1 MNDVLLVEEV
11 HPGTSVVAAVHGRFE
26 PEEQKQRLLL
36 CCGDTLLLWEP
47 SVQNDSLQLVQRI
60 PLFQSFQCL
69 VAMAVEMGQLDMLVG
84 VTPEATAIA
93 FLLHRDPAGSW
104 GVREVAATQLHP
116 SAARSVRRIDG
127 IRACKPVLL
136 HGVSTCVLSIY
147 HDCLH
152 AVRLGPGGSLESS
165 VLSTQLLCG
174 AVPGHPSIDATTQ
187 PTVHV
192 HGIEL
197 VGTGARHGPLAAAA
211 YVAVLQSVQGS
222 GFSSVDLECLQ
233 LVWPAGSTGAGGQ
246 QQAALQQGPWSC
258 RRLHPTT
265 QVLAALP
272 ATRHLAAGVAAI
284 SSVSLLF
291 ISLPAPVSSYT
302 HTHGQPPITK
312 QHLLRLTLAG
322 VPACCCLVRSSVEE
336 GHLLVLGDGM
346 AGLHLLQLGG
356 PHPPW
361 SCTLQLGG
369 PVAPPSLLL
378 FLPAPTSPPPCINH
392 GNPAPTPPCPAGW
405 LLLGSQA
412 GHTQLLSVPS
422 TSPHQAHHCQQQLLS
437 QSAAAAPPP
446 DNRTRSPEVPGS
458 TPGASAAAGAEVPG
472 STPGAGSGWVLSEAA
487 LVKSLA
493 PVQDALTLPDPEGAP
508 DLSLLLACGQA
519 PAGRL
524 ARAQLAVGLVPYLVD
539 GPLLPEGAQL
549 FALSLPPPPGTSPPP
564 ASPASPHTHTHLALS
579 FPTAACTRVLDL
591 RGASISPA
599 LLPGLD
605 PASPSLLLHTAPG
618 PWLLQATP
626 RELRVIGPDR
636 GEGCSC
642 CLAHTWLPP
651 PTPAPPP
658 GQPAAALPDGLTQPA
673 HISLAAADG
682 GWVAVVVGQQLVSLA
697 VEELGGAVRV
707 VGSRQLD
714 TPASA
719 LTVAGHHPG
728 CSPPPA
734 LFPPPPA
741 AIGARQGAA
750 TSPLQPQG
758 GGVPVVMLGQ
768 WLGHSLLLLPADR
781 LVAPLLA
788 LDLGEETARSA
799 ALLPV
804 PVPASCSAP
813 TPPARPGAAGLGPT
827 AGGCV
832 SERWLLAVGTNT
844 GLLLLWDV
852 AVGRGEGAGGGGGK
866 GGGWQQ
872 AWVASCPRQLRISNV
887 AVELSLHPG
896 DPSSPSSTPT
906 PLTTPP
912 DSSPSPSPSSPYLYA
927 RSGND
932 AIIRTRAPSSH
943 PLSHLSPQLEAG
955 EGEGQGEGPSGRL
968 AAPQLVEVC
977 RVFGARRLSSLVACG
992 LEGLGRGCAWVTAAG
1007 RLMFG
1012 QLDPALRLR
1021 WRTAYMGDT
1030 PQHLAYHSAS
1040 HCLVVLSQSSC
1051 GEQWLRLVDLDSLQ
1065 PLVAL
1070 RLARQHCF
1078 SSLLVTPLPCS
1089 SSSHPEPSAAA
1100 SSPCPPPPPCPRP
1113 TPSAPAKQ
1121 FIVLGSSLLLPGQ
1134 LPDSGSSQ
1142 QGPGSAPTQAHGLVS
1157 VLDIVRSHT
1166 HHTHPAAPA
1175 AAAPPPAA
1183 QPPAQPPPGQGGPQ
1197 AAFQLRL
1204 MGVVPVPGVPLS
1216 LAISGPLNKAS
1227 SSSSSSSNPAG
1238 REGKAGGGGAREP
1251 ASSQAGPTATMGST
1265 RGLPAQQQQQQQQQ
1279 AQLSGGNSRQQVQ
1292 HAQQQQQQQQQRQ
1305 AGQGRGPSA
1314 RQQGGK
1320 AAAAAAA
1327 AEGEEEENKE
1337 ACQGS
1342 ASGPLLLVGGSQGV
1356 QAYSCWVDDAGT
1368 RGQQAVGE
1376 ALQATLRV
1384 DGLPAFLPP
1393 PSDLFECGGAAG
1405 GAGGAGGQGPGG
1417 GSGGSVAP
1425 SIGVGQ
1431 QQAEEEEEE
1440 EEEDV
1445 LERFARLRP
1454 APAGTSPDGD
1464 GAGQGGQQHAA
1475 EVGLQEQLRRDW
1487 SLHLHLSL
1495 VDQAASFAGFAVT
1508 SIACKDDLVLAAD
1521 FMASV
1526 TLLQL
1531 LPGSKAG
1538 RPGRSVRLHAL
1549 AADHTPLYAQASLL
1563 ANRQQVL
1570 VAVHPRGLALL
1581 SRDKLGEQEA
1591 QRKAQAA
1598 ADREAAT
1605 GREAIRQRGG
1615 GPRPPGPGRWA
1626 GCTAADCSPLR
1637 VSASCHLRRPIIKLL
1652 PGSLGLDSAS
1662 QGHGQGQDSMQQPD
1676 SAAASSSSSGGG
1688 AMCGGVGAHGDGAC
1702 FLGVGSDG
1710 SVVGVRVASGRQG
1723 PRLLALQRQA
1733 QAQQAVL
1740 GLGLPAS
1747 CPHVATWRLQV
1758 PHPPPESAQVQ
1769 GVEGEGGAQ
1778 TLPATCVEMNFLQ
1791 QAATAAARA
1800 RLEGG

>member
-1 MNDVLLVEEV
+1 MLSQEVQEHVTALVMNDVLLVEEV

-136 HGVSTCVLSIY
+136 HGVSTCVLSVY

-174 AVPGHPSIDATTQ
+174 AVPGEQCRRCSSTSCHPSIDATTQ
-187 PTVHV
+187 PTAHV

-211 YVAVLQSVQGS
+211 YVAVLQSVQGP
-222 GFSSVDLECLQ
+222 GFSSMDLECLQ
-233 LVWPAGSTGAGGQ
+233 LVWPAGSTGAGGP

-265 QVLAALP
+265 QVLVALP
-272 ATRHLAAGVAAI
+272 ATRHLAAGVAAL

-291 ISLPAPVSSYT
+291 ISLPAPASSLT
-302 HTHGQPPITK
+302 QGQPPITK
-312 QHLLRLTLAG
+312 HHLLRLTLAG

-346 AGLHLLQLGG
+346 AG
-356 PHPPW
+356 
-361 SCTLQLGG
+361 
-369 PVAPPSLLL
+369 
-378 FLPAPTSPPPCINH
+378 
-392 GNPAPTPPCPAGW
+392 W

-412 GHTQLLSVPS
+412 GNTQLVSVPS
-422 TSPHQAHHCQQQLLS
+422 TSPHQAHHCQQQLPS
-437 QSAAAAPPP
+437 QSAAAAHTAG
-446 DNRTRSPEVPGS
+446 NRTRSPEVPGS
-458 TPGASAAAGAEVPG
+458 TPGASSAAGAEVPGSTPGASAAAGEEVPG

-549 FALSLPPPPGTSPPP
+549 FALSLPPTPSTSPPP
-564 ASPASPHTHTHLALS
+564 TSPHTHTHLALS

-605 PASPSLLLHTAPG
+605 SASPSLLLHTAPG

-642 CLAHTWLPP
+642 FLAHTWLPP

-697 VEELGGAVRV
+697 VEERGGAVRV

-728 CSPPPA
+728 C
-734 LFPPPPA
+734 LPPPA
-741 AIGARQGAA
+741 AIGAWQGAA

-781 LVAPLLA
+781 LAAPLLA

-804 PVPASCSAP
+804 PVPAACSPP
-813 TPPARPGAAGLGPT
+813 TSPAGPGAAGLGAT
-827 AGGCV
+827 AGGCG

-852 AVGRGEGAGGGGGK
+852 VAGSSEGAGGGGGK

-872 AWVASCPRQLRISNV
+872 AWMASCPRQLCISNV

-896 DPSSPSSTPT
+896 DPPSPSSTPT
-906 PLTTPP
+906 LLTTPP

-932 AIIRTRAPSSH
+932 AIIRPRPPPSH

-955 EGEGQGEGPSGRL
+955 EGEGEGPSGRL

-977 RVFGARRLSSLVACG
+977 RVFGARRLSSLVGCG

-1051 GEQWLRLVDLDSLQ
+1051 GEQWLRLVDVDSLQ

-1100 SSPCPPPPPCPRP
+1100 SSPCPPPPSCPRP
-1113 TPSAPAKQ
+1113 APSAPAKQ
-1121 FIVLGSSLLLPGQ
+1121 FIVLGSSLLLPGR

-1142 QGPGSAPTQAHGLVS
+1142 AGSAPTQAHGLVS

-1166 HHTHPAAPA
+1166 PHTHPAAPA

-1183 QPPAQPPPGQGGPQ
+1183 QPPAQPPQGGPQ

-1216 LAISGPLNKAS
+1216 LAISGPLNKS

-1251 ASSQAGPTATMGST
+1251 ASSQAGPTATRGST
-1265 RGLPAQQQQQQQQQ
+1265 HGLPA
-1279 AQLSGGNSRQQVQ
+1279 
-1292 HAQQQQQQQQQRQ
+1292 QQQQQQQQRQ

-1320 AAAAAAA
+1320 AAE
-1327 AEGEEEENKE
+1327 AEGEEEESKA

-1342 ASGPLLLVGGSQGV
+1342 APGPLLLVGGSQGV

-1376 ALQATLRV
+1376 ALHAALRV

-1405 GAGGAGGQGPGG
+1405 GGGGAGGQGPGV

-1431 QQAEEEEEE
+1431 QQAELEEEEE

-1454 APAGTSPDGD
+1454 APAGTSPDGE

-1475 EVGLQEQLRRDW
+1475 EVRLQEQLRRDW

-1508 SIACKDDLVLAAD
+1508 SIACQDDLVLAAD
-1521 FMASV
+1521 FMASI

-1531 LPGSKAG
+1531 LPGNKAG
-1538 RPGRSVRLHAL
+1538 RPGQSVRLHAL

-1591 QRKAQAA
+1591 QRKAQAS

-1605 GREAIRQRGG
+1605 GREATRQRGS

-1662 QGHGQGQDSMQQPD
+1662 QGQGQASMQQPD
-1676 SAAASSSSSGGG
+1676 PAAASSSSSSGWG
-1688 AMCGGVGAHGDGAC
+1688 AVCWGVGAHGDGAC

-1710 SVVGVRVASGRQG
+1710 SVLRVRVVSGYEG

-1733 QAQQAVL
+1733 QAQQAAL

-1769 GVEGEGGAQ
+1769 GVEGEGGMQ
-1778 TLPATCVEMNFLQ
+1778 VLPAACVEMSFLQ
-1791 QAATAAARA
+1791 QAATAAAGA
-1800 RLEGG
+1800 R

>member
-1 MNDVLLVEEV
+1 MLSQEVQEHVTALVMNDVLLVEEV

-174 AVPGHPSIDATTQ
+174 AVPGEQCRRCSSTSCHPSIDATTQ

-291 ISLPAPVSSYT
+291 ISLPAPVSS
-302 HTHGQPPITK
+302 HTQGQPPITK

-346 AGLHLLQLGG
+346 AATSVQLDFAAQWQLPCGDGG
-356 PHPPW
+356 NDKDED
-361 SCTLQLGG
+361 QDEDEDE
-369 PVAPPSLLL
+369 
-378 FLPAPTSPPPCINH
+378 
-392 GNPAPTPPCPAGW
+392 GW

-412 GHTQLLSVPS
+412 GNTQLLSVPS
-422 TSPHQAHHCQQQLLS
+422 TSPHQAHHCQQQLPS

-524 ARAQLAVGLVPYLVD
+524 ARAQLAVGLLPYLVD

-549 FALSLPPPPGTSPPP
+549 FALSLPPPPGTSPP
-564 ASPASPHTHTHLALS
+564 PASPHTHTHLALS

-626 RELRVIGPDR
+626 GELRVIGPDR
-636 GEGCSC
+636 GEGRSC

-651 PTPAPPP
+651 TPTAPPP

-697 VEELGGAVRV
+697 VEERGGAVRV
-707 VGSRQLD
+707 VSSRQLD

-741 AIGARQGAA
+741 AIGAWQGAA

-758 GGVPVVMLGQ
+758 SGVPVVMLGQ

-781 LVAPLLA
+781 LAAPLLA

-804 PVPASCSAP
+804 PVPAACSAP
-813 TPPARPGAAGLGPT
+813 TPPAGPGAAGLGAT
-827 AGGCV
+827 AGGCG

-852 AVGRGEGAGGGGGK
+852 VGGNSEGAGGGGGK

-872 AWVASCPRQLRISNV
+872 PWVASCPRQLRISNV

-896 DPSSPSSTPT
+896 DPPSPSSTPT
-906 PLTTPP
+906 LLTTPP

-932 AIIRTRAPSSH
+932 AIIRPRPPSSH
-943 PLSHLSPQLEAG
+943 PLSHLSPQLGAG
-955 EGEGQGEGPSGRL
+955 EGQGEGEGPSGRL

-977 RVFGARRLSSLVACG
+977 RVFGARRLSSLVGCG

-1051 GEQWLRLVDLDSLQ
+1051 GEQWLRLVDVDSLQ

-1100 SSPCPPPPPCPRP
+1100 SSPCPPPPSCPRP
-1113 TPSAPAKQ
+1113 APSAPAKQ
-1121 FIVLGSSLLLPGQ
+1121 FIVLGSSLLLPGR

-1142 QGPGSAPTQAHGLVS
+1142 AGSAPTQAHGLVS

-1166 HHTHPAAPA
+1166 PHTHPAAPA

-1183 QPPAQPPPGQGGPQ
+1183 QPPAQPPQGGPQ

-1216 LAISGPLNKAS
+1216 LAISGALNKA
-1227 SSSSSSSNPAG
+1227 SSSSSSNPAG

-1251 ASSQAGPTATMGST
+1251 ASSRGST
-1265 RGLPAQQQQQQQQQ
+1265 HGLPAQQQQQQQQ
-1279 AQLSGGNSRQQVQ
+1279 QLSGGNSRQQVQ
-1292 HAQQQQQQQQQRQ
+1292 HAQQQQQRQ
-1305 AGQGRGPSA
+1305 AGQGRGPSI
-1314 RQQGGK
+1314 RQQGAK
-1320 AAAAAAA
+1320 AAVAAE

-1337 ACQGS
+1337 ACHGS
-1342 ASGPLLLVGGSQGV
+1342 APGPLLLVGGSQGV

-1376 ALQATLRV
+1376 ALHAALRV

-1393 PSDLFECGGAAG
+1393 PSDLFECGRAAG
-1405 GAGGAGGQGPGG
+1405 GGGGAGGQGPGV

-1431 QQAEEEEEE
+1431 QQAELEEEEE

-1464 GAGQGGQQHAA
+1464 GAGQGGQQHVA
-1475 EVGLQEQLRRDW
+1475 EVRLQEQLRRDW

-1495 VDQAASFAGFAVT
+1495 
-1508 SIACKDDLVLAAD
+1508 DDLVLAAD

-1538 RPGRSVRLHAL
+1538 RPGQSVRLHAL

-1605 GREAIRQRGG
+1605 GREATRQRGG

-1637 VSASCHLRRPIIKLL
+1637 VSASCP
-1652 PGSLGLDSAS
+1652 PASPPSSSCCPAAWGLDSAS
-1662 QGHGQGQDSMQQPD
+1662 QGQGQASMQQPD
-1676 SAAASSSSSGGG
+1676 PAAASSSSSSGEGGRV
-1688 AMCGGVGAHGDGAC
+1688 GGVGA
-1702 FLGVGSDG
+1702 
-1710 SVVGVRVASGRQG
+1710 R
-1723 PRLLALQRQA
+1723 
-1733 QAQQAVL
+1733 
-1740 GLGLPAS
+1740 
-1747 CPHVATWRLQV
+1747 W
-1758 PHPPPESAQVQ
+1758 
-1769 GVEGEGGAQ
+1769 
-1778 TLPATCVEMNFLQ
+1778 
-1791 QAATAAARA
+1791 
-1800 RLEGG
+1800 